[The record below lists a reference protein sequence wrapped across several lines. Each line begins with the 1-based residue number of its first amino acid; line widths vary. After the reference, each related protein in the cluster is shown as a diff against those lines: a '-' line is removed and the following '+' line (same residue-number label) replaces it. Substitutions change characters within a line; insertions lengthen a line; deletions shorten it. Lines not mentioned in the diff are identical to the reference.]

1 MLAEFTV
8 MVFYGQIL
16 IFVQGLPR
24 PGLLWTSD
32 HAAQGFAWAPGIVSF
47 GVPDHDGES
56 LIQVKVAPD
65 IAIEP
70 DALWAI
76 RVPFEVPALPLQIG
90 SIGDLT
96 EIDVPPGSY
105 SLVFEALP
113 GHTVDEH
120 VEGFVLRL
128 TFCADPHPDFEI
140 LRTGGDLTT
149 DKVLRRDAQ
158 HA

>member
-1 MLAEFTV
+1 MPAEFAV

-24 PGLLWTSD
+24 PGLLWTSE

-70 DALWAI
+70 RALWAI

-90 SIGDLT
+90 TVGDMA
-96 EIDVPPGSY
+96 EIDVSPGRY

-113 GHTVDEH
+113 GNTVKEP
-120 VEGFVLRL
+120 VEGFALRL

-140 LRTGGDLTT
+140 LRRGGDLAT